1 MPKVKD
7 EILNG
12 RSTGR
17 IYFNCP
23 GCGDTHVL
31 NIKEGE
37 HPGWKFNGDYEHP
50 TFRPSVLYKS
60 GHYMDGNTEHCWCR
74 YAEQH
79 PEEEAPFKCCI
90 CHSFVT
96 DGKIQFLS
104 DCSHELAGQTVDLP
118 DINAE

>member
-7 EILNG
+7 ELLHG
-12 RSTGR
+12 TPTGR

-31 NIKEGE
+31 NVKQGSRPCWE
-37 HPGWKFNGDYEHP
+37 FNGDYEKP
-50 TFRPSVLYKS
+50 TFTPSVLYKS

-74 YAEQH
+74 WAEKH
-79 PEEEAPFKCCI
+79 PGEEAPFKCCI

-96 DGKIQFLS
+96 DGKIRYLG
-104 DCSHELAGQTVDLP
+104 DCSHELAGQTIDLP
-118 DINAE
+118 DIEG